1 MKPNPFIRISVAL
14 AGSVLFLLAAASAR
28 AAATISATNRYAYA
42 ANAGW
47 IDCRA
52 DGTNGLV
59 IGEFVCSNSIWSA
72 NVGWISL
79 GGGKPTNGAYYSNAS
94 SNDWGV
100 NNLGDGR
107 LRGYAY
113 GANIG
118 WINFETNGDPRINL
132 LTGNLSGYAYG
143 ANIGWISLS
152 NAQAYVRTD
161 TVVPGADTDGDGIPD
176 AWEMLY
182 ATNLTTF
189 TATSDTD
196 GDGVS
201 DRNEY
206 FADTNP
212 QDPND
217 NLALAVINISGAST
231 RDLTWKSRPT
241 RFYRIDSSTNLLTG
255 TWTDSGLGLQNPD
268 PGATT
273 LRTVTTAQTQSL
285 FRVKAVRPFAP

>member
-1 MKPNPFIRISVAL
+1 MKPNPFIRISLAL
-14 AGSVLFLLAAASAR
+14 AGGLLMLHAAAGAR
-28 AAATISATNRYAYA
+28 AATISATNRYAYA

-52 DGTNGLV
+52 DGTNGLG
-59 IGEFVCSNSIWSA
+59 IGEFVCSNFVWSA

-79 GGGKPTNGAYYSNAS
+79 GNGKPTNGAYYSNAS

-107 LRGYAY
+107 LRGFAY

-132 LTGNLSGYAYG
+132 LTGNLSGYAYS
-143 ANIGWISLS
+143 ANIGWIGLS

-161 TVVPGADTDGDGIPD
+161 TVAPGADTEPDGIPD
-176 AWEMLY
+176 PWEMLY

-189 TATSDTD
+189 TASSDTD

-201 DRNEY
+201 DRDEY
-206 FADTNP
+206 FADTDPRN
-212 QDPND
+212 PND
-217 NLALAVINISGAST
+217 NLAFALISVSGAST
-231 RDLTWKSRPT
+231 RDLTWKSRPS
-241 RFYRIDSSTNLLTG
+241 RFYRIDSNTNLITG
-255 TWTDSGLGLQNPD
+255 TWTDSGLGLQSPD
-268 PGATT
+268 AGTTT
-273 LRTVTTAQTQSL
+273 LRTVTAAQTQTF
-285 FRVKAVRPFAP
+285 FRVKAVRPFVP